1 MPKDTLYEIIDE
13 LNKYKRNKEYLEMY
27 YVQKRLDKT
36 LERYYESL
44 TKTFNVLYNNDI
56 KDVLNN
62 LKEE

>member
-1 MPKDTLYEIIDE
+1 MFKDVLYEIIEE
-13 LNKYKRNKEYLEMY
+13 LNKYKRDKNQLEIY

-44 TKTFNVLYNNDI
+44 TKTFNVLYNDNI

>member
-36 LERYYESL
+36 VERYYESL

-62 LKEE
+62 LKGE

>member
-62 LKEE
+62 LKGE